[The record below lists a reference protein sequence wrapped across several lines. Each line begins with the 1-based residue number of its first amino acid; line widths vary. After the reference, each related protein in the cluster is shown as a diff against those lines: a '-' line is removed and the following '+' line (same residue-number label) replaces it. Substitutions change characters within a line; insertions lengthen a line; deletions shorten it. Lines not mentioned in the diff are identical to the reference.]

1 MDKAKYK
8 PYMNLLIERLINEGV
23 IPDYLDGDN
32 DAELVTLGHRFIDE
46 DKHLALGLIAV
57 ALGHLYSLQEHIKEE
72 DATKEE
78 MHQVLD
84 DRNIYM
90 FCCQVLKLHST
101 DCKCIGKVA
110 QKIYN
115 EIKYKNISKLLT

>member
-8 PYMNLLIERLINEGV
+8 PYMNLLIERLINEGI
-23 IPDYLDGDN
+23 IPDYLDGAN

-46 DKHLALGLIAV
+46 DKHLALGLVAV

-72 DATKEE
+72 DATKAE
-78 MHQVLD
+78 MHQALD
-84 DRNIYM
+84 NRDIHK

-110 QKIYN
+110 QKIFN
-115 EIKYKNISKLLT
+115 EIKYKNISKLLM